1 MKTQTMPLRR
11 GRKQMTFANNQYRVV
26 ANIDRNT
33 TVAIF
38 PTIASAQEFSRS
50 GRYEI
55 QRAVE
60 ATDGTVAEWER
71 TALSMSRR
79 KWAGNL

>member
-1 MKTQTMPLRR
+1 
-11 GRKQMTFANNQYRVV
+11 MTYEGNQYRVV
-26 ANIDRNT
+26 HETDRNT
-33 TVAIF
+33 TVRTF
-38 PTIASAQEFSRS
+38 PMLEAAQGFSRS

-71 TALSMSRR
+71 TALSESRA
-79 KWAGNL
+79 KWAGSL